1 MLYSP
6 LQRTRRIECVCRN
19 GDNILK
25 EFVESWMVLSWF
37 YFSLIFRLTSKAYPS
52 ATSLFA
58 LKSTQYSQ
66 VEPCWGL
73 FWSVCVFRAHPSYS
87 PCVSTDELKARLQ
100 VKQRT
105 AVVAGIVWDI
115 WFTLLS
121 MFWIHLT
128 SEYYYFLVYAN
139 QLFGSAREYDLK
151 SGSIR
156 FNFKLAIQAFGS
168 AWSDLFCVA
177 RLD

>member
-1 MLYSP
+1 MNGLELVLLFTHFQTYLESVP
-6 LQRTRRIECVCRN
+6 LSN
-19 GDNILK
+19 
-25 EFVESWMVLSWF
+25 LSLC
-37 YFSLIFRLTSKAYPS
+37 SQIHTV
-52 ATSLFA
+52 
-58 LKSTQYSQ
+58 SQ